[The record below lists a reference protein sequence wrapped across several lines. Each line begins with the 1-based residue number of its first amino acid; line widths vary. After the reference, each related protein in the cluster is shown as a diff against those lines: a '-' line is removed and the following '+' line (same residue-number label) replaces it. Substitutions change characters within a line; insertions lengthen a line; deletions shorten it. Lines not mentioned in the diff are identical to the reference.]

1 MALFATHELPVF
13 TAAYLITGRFNPEH
27 EWEQHPAPEARDIQD
42 SPEPISIAGDDETTE
57 SLEAAEREQVVGTS
71 QEWERYR
78 RAFVEIAESGPGNAD
93 ILQHG
98 HLKRSFKELSEVGA
112 PMVDPNGAVWMEFPD
127 RGATHRVGL
136 SASNILSRGSDLG
149 VARELIAARVDAILK
164 SPKHSRET
172 LAELK
177 QDWTLLQ
184 RASTIKTATA
194 TRPFGCHNV
203 GQNELMLPRRP
214 ESPH

>member
-1 MALFATHELPVF
+1 
-13 TAAYLITGRFNPEH
+13 
-27 EWEQHPAPEARDIQD
+27 
-42 SPEPISIAGDDETTE
+42 
-57 SLEAAEREQVVGTS
+57 
-71 QEWERYR
+71 
-78 RAFVEIAESGPGNAD
+78 

-98 HLKRSFKELSEVGA
+98 HLKRSFKELTEVGV
-112 PMVDPNGAVWMEFPD
+112 PMVDPDGAVWMEFSD
-127 RGATHRVGL
+127 GGTARRVGL
-136 SASNILSRGSDLG
+136 SGSNILSRGSDLS

-194 TRPFGCHNV
+194 T
-203 GQNELMLPRRP
+203 
-214 ESPH
+214 SPSGAIMSTR